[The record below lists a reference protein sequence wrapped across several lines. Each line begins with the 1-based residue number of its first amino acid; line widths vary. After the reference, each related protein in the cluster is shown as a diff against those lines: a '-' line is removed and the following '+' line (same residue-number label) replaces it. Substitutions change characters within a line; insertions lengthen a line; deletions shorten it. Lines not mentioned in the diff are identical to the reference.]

1 MHLDI
6 TESVRPQFLVM
17 SKESQNILICLWVI
31 IKGSLKETEKERY
44 KTFLKTSFR
53 EETQQT

>member
-6 TESVRPQFLVM
+6 TESVQPQFLVTG
-17 SKESQNILICLWVI
+17 KESQNTLICLWVI
-31 IKGSLKETEKERY
+31 LKGSLEGTEKERY
-44 KTFLKTSFR
+44 KIFLKTSFS

>member
-6 TESVRPQFLVM
+6 TESVRPQFLVTG
-17 SKESQNILICLWVI
+17 KESQNTLISLWVI
-31 IKGSLKETEKERY
+31 IKGSLEGIDKEKY

>member
-6 TESVRPQFLVM
+6 TESVQPQFLVTG
-17 SKESQNILICLWVI
+17 KESQNILICLWVI
-31 IKGSLKETEKERY
+31 IKGSLEGTEKERY

-53 EETQQT
+53 EET

>member
-17 SKESQNILICLWVI
+17 GKESQNIFICLWVI
-31 IKGSLKETEKERY
+31 IKGSLEETEKERY

-53 EETQQT
+53 EEIQQT